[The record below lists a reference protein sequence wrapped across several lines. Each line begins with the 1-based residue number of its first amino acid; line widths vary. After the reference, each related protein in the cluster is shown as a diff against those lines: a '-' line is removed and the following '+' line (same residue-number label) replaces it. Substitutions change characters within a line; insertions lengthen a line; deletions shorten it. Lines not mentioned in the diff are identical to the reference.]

1 MENAEILS
9 QLQPIFRDVFDLP
22 DFVLTPETNA
32 SDVEEWDSLS
42 HVNLIV
48 AVEQHFGVRFAL
60 GELHDLQNV
69 GEMAELIGKKKAL
82 R

>member
-1 MENAEILS
+1 MENDEILS

-32 SDVEEWDSLS
+32 SDVEEWDSLT
-42 HVNLIV
+42 HVNLVV
-48 AVEQHFGVRFAL
+48 AVEQHFKIRFAL

-69 GEMAELIGKKKAL
+69 GEMADLIRKKLAL
-82 R
+82 K